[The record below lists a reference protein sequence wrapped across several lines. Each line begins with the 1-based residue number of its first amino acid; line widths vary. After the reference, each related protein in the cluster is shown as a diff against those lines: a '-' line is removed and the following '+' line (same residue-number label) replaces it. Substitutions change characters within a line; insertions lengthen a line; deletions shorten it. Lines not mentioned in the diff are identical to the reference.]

1 MADLVYK
8 VEDRSI
14 LLPYFRRYLID
25 PLLPFIPAK
34 ISPNSITHVGHLVNL
49 FGLALLLALRPEKG
63 WPFFAA
69 ALCINLYNWCDNADG
84 AHARRTKQC
93 SPFGEFL
100 DHGLDQFN
108 TVYIAILS
116 ALAIGARPMEWVAFV
131 LLVPGAAVVTYWE
144 QSNTGVFR
152 VGMLNQVE
160 SIVVLTIT
168 LAITGVTGQALWGKE
183 LFFGL
188 AVRDVMVLWPCSTIL
203 FGMARNLVRVAGQ
216 CGAKSTSPILVYLA
230 FSAAIFGSVVVG
242 AIEMPWAVALAAAL
256 NIHLGMRMLARRLKK
271 EPPQVEPFVLGGA
284 VAVGALVVWKL
295 AGPPIAPTVVPALVV
310 LACALLGL
318 QVILD
323 GRTGVMLLARGTSA
337 EGAEGGPKARRV
349 DQAA

>member
-1 MADLVYK
+1 MVSGAGILPAMAELVYK

-14 LLPYFRRYLID
+14 LLPYFRRFLID

-34 ISPNSITHVGHLVNL
+34 ISPNAITHTGHLLNL
-49 FGLALLLALRPEKG
+49 LGTALLLWFRPERG
-63 WPFFAA
+63 WLFFLA
-69 ALCINLYNWCDNADG
+69 ALCLNLYNWCDNADG

-108 TVYIAILS
+108 TVYIALLTAI
-116 ALAIGARPMEWVAFV
+116 ALGARPIEWVAV
-131 LLVPGAAVVTYWE
+131 ALLIPGAAVVTYWE

-160 SIVVLTIT
+160 SVLVLSTT
-168 LAITGVTGQALWGKE
+168 LVITGLFGQSLWDKQVF
-183 LFFGL
+183 LGL
-188 AVRDVMVLWPCSTIL
+188 ALRDLMVIWPCATIL
-203 FGMARNLVRVAGQ
+203 FGMARNLTRVSAQ
-216 CGAKSTSPILVYLA
+216 CGARVTGPILVYLA

-242 AIEMPWAVALAAAL
+242 AIETPWAVALASAL

-284 VAVGALVVWKL
+284 VAVGAIVVWKL
-295 AGPPIAPTVVPALVV
+295 LGRPLAPSVVPVLVV
-310 LACALLGL
+310 LACAALGL

-323 GRTGVMLLARGTSA
+323 ARTGVTLLSRL
-337 EGAEGGPKARRV
+337 
-349 DQAA
+349 DQTA

>member
-14 LLPYFRRYLID
+14 LLPYFRRFMID

-34 ISPNSITHVGHLVNL
+34 VSPNAITHVGHLLNL
-49 FGLALLLALRPEKG
+49 FGTALLLWLRPESG
-63 WPFFAA
+63 WPFFVA
-69 ALCINLYNWCDNADG
+69 ALCLNLYNWCDNADG

-108 TVYIAILS
+108 TVYIAILT
-116 ALAIGARPMEWVAFV
+116 ALALGARPIEWVAIA
-131 LLVPGAAVVTYWE
+131 LLIPGAAVVTYWE

-160 SIVVLTIT
+160 SVVVLTT
-168 LAITGVTGQALWGKE
+168 ALVITGVSGQSIWGKE
-183 LFFGL
+183 LFAGL
-188 AVRDVMVLWPCSTIL
+188 MMRDVMVLWPCSTIL
-203 FGMARNLVRVAGQ
+203 FGMARNLVRVAAQ
-216 CGAKSTSPILVYLA
+216 CGAKATGPILVYLA
-230 FSAAIFGSVVVG
+230 FSAAIFGSIVVG
-242 AIEMPWAVALAAAL
+242 AVETPWAVALAAAL

-295 AGPPIAPTVVPALVV
+295 VGPPLAPSVVPALVV
-310 LACALLGL
+310 LACCALGL

-323 GRTGVMLLARGTSA
+323 ARTGVTLLSRA
-337 EGAEGGPKARRV
+337 
-349 DQAA
+349 DQTA